1 MTIGVENFGALVT
14 CYDEIDAVKYSL
26 KCFRKIYPTTNIYLI
41 TESKDSDYSSL
52 LEFDNIS
59 INHVE
64 DTMYF
69 IPKITDQNFLEPHFQ
84 EKILFATTS
93 FLNRVKKAIEY
104 CKNDYLLLM
113 DPDTLVRGPLSIPQG
128 AKLLGSRI
136 NSGLPIE
143 LRNILSEISGAIDI
157 DCWGA
162 TPAIIHC
169 DTFLKSYKYVT
180 EQDSTFLPRIAKT
193 FYAVFAHDVILPILF
208 ALQGEYEIFNPDIIE
223 CNRFPDWT
231 QTDHPLVHQF
241 KHFYKNSDYSIMQQP
256 EIKDDIV

>member
-1 MTIGVENFGALVT
+1 MTINIENFGVLFT
-14 CYDEIDAVKYSL
+14 CYNEVDAVKYSL
-26 KCFRKIYPTTNIYLI
+26 KCFRKIYPTIKIYLV

-84 EKILFATTS
+84 EKILFATRS
-93 FLNRVKKAIEY
+93 FLNRIKKAIEY

-113 DPDTLVRGPLSIPQG
+113 DPDTLVRGPLSLPEG
-128 AKLLGSRI
+128 AKLLGSRV
-136 NSGLPIE
+136 NWGLPFA
-143 LRNILSEISGAIDI
+143 LRTILAQTPGAIDI
-157 DCWGA
+157 NCWGA

-169 DTFLKSYKYVT
+169 ETFLKSYKYVM
-180 EQDSTFLPRIAKT
+180 EQDPTFLPRIAKT

-208 ALQGEYEIFNPDIIE
+208 ALQGEREIFNPEIIE
-223 CNRFPDWT
+223 CNRCPYWSE
-231 QTDHPLVHQF
+231 TDHPLVHQF
-241 KHFYKNSDYSIMQQP
+241 KYLYDDSGYSIIQYQ
-256 EIKDDIV
+256 